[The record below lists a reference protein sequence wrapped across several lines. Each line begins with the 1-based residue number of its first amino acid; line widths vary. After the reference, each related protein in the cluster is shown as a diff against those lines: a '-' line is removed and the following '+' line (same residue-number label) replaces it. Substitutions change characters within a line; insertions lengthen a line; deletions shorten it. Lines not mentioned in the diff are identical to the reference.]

1 VERLVKR
8 FEELVAWQKAIDLA
22 CEIDL
27 FCRTVPF
34 SRDFALVDQIRRA
47 AHSVSSNIAEGF
59 ERCSRAEFRK
69 YLSYAKGSSGE
80 LRSQLHLALR
90 LGYLDAEDHD
100 RTVRLS
106 EEVSGKIGKL
116 RASIKVKKA
125 PSP

>member
-27 FCRTVPF
+27 FCRTAPF

-69 YLSYAKGSSGE
+69 SS
-80 LRSQLHLALR
+80 RMP
-90 LGYLDAEDHD
+90 
-100 RTVRLS
+100 TVRPENSDRSSTL
-106 EEVSGKIGKL
+106 
-116 RASIKVKKA
+116 
-125 PSP
+125 P